1 MTHLID
7 TSDLLSLIWPLML
20 CAAAWGIVIWA
31 LRQRDQVSEA
41 VNGLLSP
48 HRSTE
53 FASEF
58 HSHMPRPGVT
68 RPSRLRPL
76 HPLPWRPDQSD
87 HDVLVERV
95 QASARDNLVR
105 QSADSDQV

>member
-41 VNGLLSP
+41 VNELLSQ
-48 HRSTE
+48 HRSAE
-53 FASEF
+53 VVG
-58 HSHMPRPGVT
+58 R
-68 RPSRLRPL
+68 
-76 HPLPWRPDQSD
+76 SD
-87 HDVLVERV
+87 TNVATPTVDIGQRAHRMGR
-95 QASARDNLVR
+95 S
-105 QSADSDQV
+105 S